1 MKGSAVALLTLVAC
15 SMAASAMAG
24 THKEGLAW
32 LEANKQKEGVIT
44 LASGLQ
50 YKVCRRVVLVQVTL
64 HCTCMWPSAEKD
76 RG

>member
-1 MKGSAVALLTLVAC
+1 MAAIGFKMKGSAVALLALVAC

-50 YKVCRRVVLVQVTL
+50 YKVRRKGMVAY
-64 HCTCMWPSAEKD
+64 HCQAGP
-76 RG
+76 